1 MQIEQGA
8 AKWDERIA
16 AATRGERSPQPKQQR
31 EGSNKRGRGGVD
43 QETRNRRVSR
53 RAAPG
58 KRKLT
63 EWFCAACETGNFLQ
77 NTECRRCGAE
87 KTDRCTIIKGYQD
100 MQHGGRSAE
109 RERAAPYAPAPAPQQ
124 RRSPSNSRPAASYA
138 PMTPGNQRQQQPLI
152 KTQTP
157 LQKAK
162 FTLSLAKAADMPPE
176 IIGEMEAH
184 IEDLEQQERDLKP
197 LGQRIDM
204 AQAALRRADLAYA
217 KKQEALEQAKAELE
231 KAEADWHAA
240 NDELEHVRTEA
251 ETFAAPEVVEQDD
264 PQVAARTAAEALLV
278 AVEQTW
284 PTQSGAPPEHLLG
297 VMNTARRAL
306 EVAKSPSRSRV
317 SAAPDV
323 EMPEAKAAPKLQ
335 ATPKIQARPLPVRK
349 QEEQVEKVDDDEA
362 PLAAPSKPTPQLPTA
377 AATAASS
384 TAGAAEPSATV
395 ASPEAAAAEAAAEKA
410 AAQQKLWL
418 ELVACDNAESYG
430 AIVKQHMPVSAPY

>member
-1 MQIEQGA
+1 MDCELS
-8 AKWDERIA
+8 WEERIA
-16 AATRGERSPQPKQQR
+16 AASRTESRTERSPPPPSR
-31 EGSNKRGRGGVD
+31 AASGKRQRGGVD
-43 QETRNRRVSR
+43 VETRDRRVAR

-58 KRKLT
+58 KRKLS
-63 EWFCAACETGNFLQ
+63 EWFCSSCETGNFLQ
-77 NTECRRCGAE
+77 NQTCRRCGAE
-87 KTDRCTIIKGYQD
+87 QDEHCTIIKGYQD
-100 MQHGGRSAE
+100 LQRAESGRSAGG
-109 RERAAPYAPAPAPQQ
+109 ERAAPYAAAPPQ
-124 RRSPSNSRPAASYA
+124 RRSPSASRPAAGSMA
-138 PMTPGNQRQQQPLI
+138 PMTPGPQQQMPVI

-157 LQKAK
+157 VQKAK
-162 FTLSLAKAADMPPE
+162 FTLSLAKAADMPAE
-176 IIGEMEAH
+176 IIGEMEDH

-317 SAAPDV
+317 SAAPDAA
-323 EMPEAKAAPKLQ
+323 MPEAKAAPKLQ

-362 PLAAPSKPTPQLPTA
+362 PLAAPSKPTPQLPIA

-384 TAGAAEPSATV
+384 TAGAAEPSAAA
-395 ASPEAAAAEAAAEKA
+395 ASPEAAAEAA
-410 AAQQKLWL
+410 AAQQRLWQ
-418 ELVACDNAESYG
+418 ELVACENAESYG
-430 AIVKQHMPVSAPY
+430 AIVKKHMPTSAPY